1 MERKIIEFID
11 GSILTFSSGAFD
23 DWCVYL
29 QELGSAKYAPRDTVY
44 FESLAKLAIQYTG
57 LKIYRDFVQ
66 IYDATDQS
74 IKPEILSLIEVL
86 SKSYGKDSLAFQKL
100 LTIVYAGM
108 VAEENKAHTKLG
120 KKIKRLGMHQILLEA
135 MPAAQAANFSKGKK
149 WQEIDID
156 CKQRGF

>member
-1 MERKIIEFID
+1 VERKIIEFID
-11 GSILTFSSGAFD
+11 GSILTFNSGTFD

-29 QELGSAKYAPRDTVY
+29 QELSSAKYAPRDTVY

-66 IYDATDQS
+66 IYDVTDQS
-74 IKPEILSLIEVL
+74 IKPEVLSLIEDL
-86 SKSYGKDSLAFQKL
+86 SKYYGKDFLSFQKL

-135 MPAAQAANFSKGKK
+135 MPAPQAANFSKGKK
-149 WQEIDID
+149 WQEIDTE